1 MPIDFSLSPEQH
13 AVRQRARD
21 VARDVLTAARDVTH
35 RLATPEQRFI
45 ASRPYYRA
53 LVQAGLLRRLIPP
66 PLGGEMT
73 GLVDLAIE
81 AEELMAVE
89 TSVPLSVFSTGL
101 GLMPLLFFGT
111 GEQQSRLLTPFLS
124 GDDEPLAALA
134 FREPGG
140 TANSRQPGPHS
151 ALPTAA
157 RRDGDEWVI
166 TGRKKWTPHAPARAA
181 KGPNP
186 PTPASPAHPTP

>member
-1 MPIDFSLSPEQH
+1 MPIDFSPSSQQH

-21 VARDVLTAARDVTH
+21 LARDVLTTVRGATH
-35 RLATPEQRFI
+35 GLATPEQRFV
-45 ASRPYYRA
+45 ASRPHYRA

-73 GLVDLAIE
+73 SLVDLAIE

-111 GEQQSRLLTPFLS
+111 PEQQSRLLPPFLS
-124 GDDEPLAALA
+124 GDDEPLAGLA
-134 FREPGG
+134 FSEPGG
-140 TANSRQPGPHS
+140 TANFRQPGPD
-151 ALPTAA
+151 AGLQT
-157 RRDGDEWVI
+157 V
-166 TGRKKWTPHAPARAA
+166 
-181 KGPNP
+181 
-186 PTPASPAHPTP
+186 AH